1 MQQDLKTLTE
11 KWNPILE
18 NAEDGGPIQDDYKA
32 KVTAQLLENQ
42 LEVAQN
48 RPMMEKLLAGEVT
61 QEQLQEATPTNV
73 AGGMDNWDPILIKL
87 ARRMAPKLIAFD
99 LAGVQAMSGPTGLV
113 FAMRARYNNQNGTE
127 ALHDEAD
134 TSFSGA
140 GNHVGTDPFDPAFE
154 AGNGMDT
161 ATAEGD
167 TWNQMAMTI
176 EKTSVEAK
184 SRQLKA
190 NYSVELAQDL
200 RAIHGLDAENEL
212 ANILSTE
219 IITEINREVI
229 RNVYRISQT
238 GAQFAS
244 TAGTFDLDVDAD
256 GRWSVEKFKG
266 LIFAI
271 ERDANAIAR
280 STRRGKGNV
289 ILCSADVASALSIAG
304 VLDYAPALNQG
315 SNLDVDITGTTFAGI
330 FKGKYKVFVDPYATG
345 DFYVVGYKGAN
356 QYDAGFFYC
365 PYTPLQLHRATDSE
379 SMQPIIGFKT
389 RYGMVSNP
397 YTTMANGQN
406 AYYRKVKV
414 TNLL

>member
-1 MQQDLKTLTE
+1 MTDLVTLTE
-11 KWNPILE
+11 KWDKVLNE
-18 NAEDGGPIQDDYKA
+18 KSEDKIGDSYRE

-42 LEVAQN
+42 
-48 RPMMEKLLAGEVT
+48 EKALM
-61 QEQLQEATPTNV
+61 EATPTNV
-73 AGGMDNWDPILIKL
+73 AGNVDNWDPILIKL

-99 LAGVQAMSGPTGLV
+99 LCGVQAMSGPTGLI
-113 FAMRARYNNQNGTE
+113 FAMRAKYNNHTGTE
-127 ALHDEAD
+127 ALHNEAD
-134 TSFSGA
+134 TSFSGT
-140 GNHVGTDPFDPAFE
+140 GSHVGDDPFDPAFE
-154 AGNGMDT
+154 SGSGMDT

-212 ANILSTE
+212 ANILTTE
-219 IITEINREVI
+219 IITEINREVV
-229 RNVYRISQT
+229 RNVYRVAPL
-238 GAQFAS
+238 GAQFA
-244 TAGTFDLDVDAD
+244 TTPGTFDLDVDAD

-280 STRRGKGNV
+280 TTRRGKGNV
-289 ILCSADVASALSIAG
+289 ILCSADVASALALAG
-304 VLDYAPALNQG
+304 VLDYNKALQN
-315 SNLDVDITGTTFAGI
+315 NLDVDITGTSFAGI

-365 PYTPLQLHRATDSE
+365 PYTPLQLHRATDSD

>member
-1 MQQDLKTLTE
+1 MQQEQDLVSLTE
-11 KWNPILE
+11 KWDGVLNEETEAPIE
-18 NAEDGGPIQDDYKA
+18 NAYRK

-42 LEVAQN
+42 QKVL
-48 RPMMEKLLAGEVT
+48 M
-61 QEQLQEATPTNV
+61 EATPTNV

-113 FAMRARYNNQNGTE
+113 FAMRARYTNPAGAE

-134 TSFSGA
+134 TAHSGT
-140 GNHVGTDPFDPAFE
+140 GSHVGTDPFDPAYE
-154 AGNGMDT
+154 AGTGMDT
-161 ATAEGD
+161 SVAEGD

-190 NYSVELAQDL
+190 NYSIELAQDL
-200 RAIHGLDAENEL
+200 KAIHGLDAENEL
-212 ANILSTE
+212 ANILTTE
-219 IITEINREVI
+219 IISEINREVV
-229 RNVYRISQT
+229 RNVYRIAPL
-238 GAQFAS
+238 GADY
-244 TAGTFDLDVDAD
+244 TTTPGTFDLDVDAD

-280 STRRGKGNV
+280 TTRRGKGNV
-289 ILCSADVASALSIAG
+289 VLCSADVASALSMAG
-304 VLDYAPALNQG
+304 VLDYAPALNAG
-315 SNLDVDITGTTFAGI
+315 SDLDVDITGTTFAGV

-345 DFYVVGYKGAN
+345 NFYVIGYKGAN

-365 PYTPLQLHRATDSE
+365 PYTPLQLHRATDSD

-397 YTTMANGQN
+397 FTTMANGGN
-406 AYYRKVKV
+406 TYYRKVKV

>member
-1 MQQDLKTLTE
+1 MQQDLVTLTE
-11 KWNPILE
+11 KWDETLN
-18 NAEDGGPIQDDYKA
+18 NKEDAPIQDNYKT

-42 LEVAQN
+42 
-48 RPMMEKLLAGEVT
+48 EKTLL
-61 QEQLQEATPTNV
+61 EATPTNV
-73 AGGMDNWDPILIKL
+73 AGNMDNWDPILIKL

-113 FAMRARYNNQNGTE
+113 FAMRARYNNALGGE
-127 ALHDEAD
+127 ALHNEAD
-134 TSFSGA
+134 TSHSGA
-140 GNHVGTDPFDPAFE
+140 GSHVGDDPFDPAYE
-154 AGNGMDT
+154 SGTGMDT
-161 ATAEGD
+161 ATGEGD
-167 TWNQMAMTI
+167 TWNEMAMTI

-184 SRQLKA
+184 TRQLKA

-212 ANILSTE
+212 ANILTTE
-219 IITEINREVI
+219 IITEINREVV
-229 RNVYRISQT
+229 RNVYRIAPL
-238 GAQFAS
+238 GADFA
-244 TAGTFDLDVDAD
+244 TTPGTFDLDTDAD

-289 ILCSADVASALSIAG
+289 LLCSADVASALSMAG
-304 VLDYAPALNQG
+304 VLDYAPALNAG
-315 SNLDVDITGTTFAGI
+315 SNLDVDITGTTFAGV
-330 FKGKYKVFVDPYATG
+330 FKGKFKVFVDPYATG

-365 PYTPLQLHRATDSE
+365 PYTPLSLHRATDSA

-389 RYGMVSNP
+389 RYGLVSNP
-397 YTTMANGQN
+397 YTTMANGGN
-406 AYYRKVKV
+406 TYYRKVRV

>member
-1 MQQDLKTLTE
+1 MQPNLTQLCE
-11 KWNPILE
+11 KWDDVLQEETEAPIVE
-18 NAEDGGPIQDDYKA
+18 THRK

-42 LEVAQN
+42 QKAL
-48 RPMMEKLLAGEVT
+48 M
-61 QEQLQEATPTNV
+61 EATPTNV

-99 LAGVQAMSGPTGLV
+99 VCGVQAMSGPTGLV
-113 FAMRARYNNQNGTE
+113 FAMRARYTNPAGAE
-127 ALHDEAD
+127 ALHNEAD

-140 GNHVGTDPFDPAFE
+140 GTHAQDDPFNPAYE
-154 AGNGMDT
+154 AGTGM
-161 ATAEGD
+161 ATTVAEGD

-200 RAIHGLDAENEL
+200 KAIHGLDAENEL
-212 ANILSTE
+212 ANILTGE
-219 IITEINREVI
+219 IINEINREVV
-229 RNVYRISQT
+229 RTVYRIAPL
-238 GAQFAS
+238 GAP
-244 TAGTFDLDVDAD
+244 TATTPGTFDLDADAD

-266 LIFAI
+266 LIFQI
-271 ERDANAIAR
+271 ERDANAIAVA
-280 STRRGKGNV
+280 TRRGKGNFL
-289 ILCSADVASALSIAG
+289 ICSADVASALSLAG
-304 VLDYAPALNQG
+304 VLDYAPALNAG
-315 SNLDVDITGTTFAGI
+315 SNLDVDVTGTTFAGT
-330 FKGKYKVFVDPYATG
+330 FKGKFKVFIDPYATG
-345 DFYVVGYKGAN
+345 DFYVVGYKGSN

-365 PYTPLQLHRATDSE
+365 PYTPLQLHRATDAD

-397 YTTMANGQN
+397 FTDMTNGGN
-406 AYYRKVKV
+406 SYYRKVKV